1 VAADVGLGEAPGFRI
16 VPLDEV
22 PLGDVLALLRST
34 LGEGPLGR
42 GEEAFRW
49 KHRAGPFGPS
59 PGLAAV
65 ADDGTLVG
73 VRLFQR
79 WRLAAGG
86 GELAAVRAVDT
97 ATHPEWRRRGVF
109 RRLTLDLAG
118 RVRDEGA
125 TLIFNTPNAHS
136 RAGYL
141 AMGWRSVGRV
151 PLLVRPLRPGRLA
164 AAMLRGA
171 RSGAAAA
178 PPRALAGT
186 APVADLLGNPGAGGF
201 LAGLWNGEPR
211 LHTPRTAAYLR
222 WRYAEPPADALPY
235 GALWH
240 SEGDAGAVVIA
251 RERVRR
257 GLTGIVLS
265 EVLVRGG
272 ERGERA
278 ATKLV
283 GKIAARSGADY
294 LVAIAARGTSE
305 RRALRAAGLL
315 PVGRRGPHLTV
326 RELSP
331 LPTAIVPTSWHGWRL
346 GAGDLELF

>member
-1 VAADVGLGEAPGFRI
+1 VSSGAAHGDPLGFRV

-22 PLGDVLALLRST
+22 PLEEVLALLRSA

-49 KHRAGPFGPS
+49 KHRGGPFGPS
-59 PGLAAV
+59 PGLVAV

-86 GELAAVRAVDT
+86 AELAAARAVDT

-109 RRLTLDLAG
+109 RRLTLDLVERA
-118 RVRDEGA
+118 RAEGTA
-125 TLIFNTPNAHS
+125 LIFNTPNPHS

-141 AMGWRSVGRV
+141 AMGWRSLGRV

-164 AAMLRGA
+164 ASAIGGGDRY
-171 RSGAAAA
+171 AAA
-178 PPRALAGT
+178 PPGPPAGMEP
-186 APVADLLGNPGAGGF
+186 AAELIADPGAERF
-201 LAGLWNGEPR
+201 LSGLWAGEAR
-211 LHTPRTAAYLR
+211 LHTLRTAAYLR
-222 WRYAEPPADALPY
+222 WRYGEAPVNAPAY
-235 GALWH
+235 GALRRF
-240 SEGDAGAVVIA
+240 EGDAGAIVIA

-257 GLTGIVLS
+257 GVRGIVLS

-278 ATKLV
+278 AAELI
-283 GKIAARSGADY
+283 GKIARSGADY
-294 LVAIAARGTSE
+294 LAAIAARGTPE

-326 RELSP
+326 RELAP
-331 LPTAIVPTSWHGWRL
+331 PPPAIAPASWHGWRPA
-346 GAGDLELF
+346 AGDLELF

>member
-1 VAADVGLGEAPGFRI
+1 VAGGVVPGEAPGFRI
-16 VPLDEV
+16 VSLDEV
-22 PLGDVLALLRST
+22 PREEVLALLRSA

-65 ADDGTLVG
+65 AGDGTLVG

-86 GELAAVRAVDT
+86 VELAAVRAVDT
-97 ATHPEWRRRGVF
+97 ATHPEWRRRRVF
-109 RRLTLDLAG
+109 RSLTLDLAE
-118 RVRDEGA
+118 RLRAEGA
-125 TLIFNTPNAHS
+125 ALIFNTPNPHS

-164 AAMLRGA
+164 AAVLRGSGD
-171 RSGAAAA
+171 RSAA
-178 PPRALAGT
+178 PPRAPAGT
-186 APVADLLGNPGAGGF
+186 APVAELLAHPGAEGF
-201 LAGLWNGEPR
+201 LAGLWDGEAR

-222 WRYAEPPADALPY
+222 WRYGEPPAGAPAY
-235 GALWH
+235 GALWRF
-240 SEGDAGAVVIA
+240 EGDAGAVVIA

-257 GLTGIVLS
+257 GLTGIVLC

-278 ATKLV
+278 AAELA

-294 LVAIAARGTSE
+294 LAAVAAHGTPE

-326 RELSP
+326 RELAP
-331 LPTAIVPTSWHGWRL
+331 PPARIAPATWRGWRL
-346 GAGDLELF
+346 AAGDLELF